1 MDNFKPMLAGKVK
14 DTAKLRYPLV
24 ASPKLDGIRA
34 VNPNGDTLLSRTLK
48 AIPNFHVQKRFGHD
62 ALRYFDGELICG
74 DPRDKDVYNKTYRA
88 VMAKDGKP
96 DVKLYTFDHFQF
108 WGEAFFDRLGK
119 LPDELPPSVVVL
131 EQKIIN
137 SEAELLA
144 YEEHLLAEGY
154 EGVMVRDITGRYK
167 FGRSTDTE
175 GLLLKLK
182 RFADDDCQIIG
193 FEELMSNQN
202 EATTNELGR
211 TKRSTHQE
219 NLVPMDTLGALIVK
233 DVTTGVVFNIGTGFT
248 AEQRQQMWNDRQYLI
263 GQFAKYKHFKVG
275 VVEKP
280 RFPVFLGMR
289 DTIDMGAPK

>member
-14 DTAKLRYPLV
+14 DTAKLLYPLV

-48 AIPNFHVQKRFGHD
+48 PIPNLHVQKRFGHPGT
-62 ALRYFDGELICG
+62 RYFDGELICG
-74 DPRDKDVYNKTYRA
+74 DPRDKDVYNNTYRA

-96 DVKLYTFDHFQF
+96 DVKLYVFDHFQC
-108 WGEAFFDRLGK
+108 WAEAFADRLGK
-119 LPDELPPSVVVL
+119 LPIPHPEGIVVL
-131 EQKIIN
+131 EQRIIN
-137 SEAELLA
+137 NEAELLA
-144 YEEHLLAEGY
+144 YEERLLDEGY
-154 EGVMVRDITGRYK
+154 EGVMVRDVAGRYK
-167 FGRSTDTE
+167 FGRSTDKE

-182 RFADDDCQIIG
+182 RFADDDCQILG
-193 FEELMSNQN
+193 FDELMSNQN
-202 EATTNELGR
+202 EATTDELGR

-219 NLVPMDTLGALIVK
+219 NLVPMDTLGALVVK
-233 DVTTGVVFNIGTGFT
+233 DVVTGVVFNIGTGFT

-280 RFPVFLGMR
+280 RFPVFLGLR
-289 DTIDMGAPK
+289 DASDMGEPK